1 MGFVGMRP
9 HILPI
14 YAETITC
21 ATFSVVIQIRINFL
35 GAGTTP
41 VLTVMRALSLF
52 LLSAISVAANAQV
65 QGISA
70 SDTLG
75 AEDLYG
81 NPSFIGGVANG
92 GGTAHG
98 VW

>member
-1 MGFVGMRP
+1 MKTLFTM
-9 HILPI
+9 LL
-14 YAETITC
+14 TFL
-21 ATFSVVIQIRINFL
+21 AT
-35 GAGTTP
+35 
-41 VLTVMRALSLF
+41 
-52 LLSAISVAANAQV
+52 AINAQIA
-65 QGISA
+65 GIPA
-70 SDTLG
+70 SDSLG

>member
-1 MGFVGMRP
+1 VERGKLNR
-9 HILPI
+9 I
-14 YAETITC
+14 YKTNKSIKRVVQAMKTLVTMLLTFL
-21 ATFSVVIQIRINFL
+21 AT
-35 GAGTTP
+35 
-41 VLTVMRALSLF
+41 
-52 LLSAISVAANAQV
+52 AINAQIA
-65 QGISA
+65 GIPA
-70 SDTLG
+70 SDSLG

>member
-1 MGFVGMRP
+1 MMR
-9 HILPI
+9 
-14 YAETITC
+14 
-21 ATFSVVIQIRINFL
+21 VVI
-35 GAGTTP
+35 
-41 VLTVMRALSLF
+41 AL
-52 LLSAISVAANAQV
+52 LLWLLATATQAQNT
-65 QGISA
+65 GIPA

-75 AEDLYG
+75 ADDLWG

>member
-1 MGFVGMRP
+1 MR
-9 HILPI
+9 
-14 YAETITC
+14 T
-21 ATFSVVIQIRINFL
+21 
-35 GAGTTP
+35 
-41 VLTVMRALSLF
+41 LSLL
-52 LLSAISVAANAQV
+52 LLSALSVYSTAANAQV